1 MTGYTGQRSRSS
13 GNPAK
18 TLLSDTPKVPRHPR
32 GRDEAPIFEDATP
45 GPSDSVP
52 SAEAL
57 RPFARALVALAV
69 EVTADGLATGA
80 TWRSDGPRSKGGRP
94 CEP

>member
-1 MTGYTGQRSRSS
+1 MTARTGQRSHP
-13 GNPAK
+13 GKDPTK
-18 TLLSDTPKVPRHPR
+18 TLVSVTPKVPRHPR
-32 GRDEAPIFEDATP
+32 ARDGAARSEDPTP
-45 GPSDSVP
+45 GPSGSVP

-69 EVTADGLATGA
+69 GVRADALATGA
-80 TWRSDGPRSKGGRP
+80 PWRSDGPRSKGGRP